1 MIRWKR
7 MTIAAGWLSIGAL
20 AALGC
25 GPRMTVVTSTSLG
38 LHATPGDGNTQP
50 PQVSLAYKR
59 SEVAVI
65 PTGAG
70 GGHRA
75 PEPKSGEEG
84 EEAKNKPVD
93 SDLFSALTA
102 FGFQTT
108 WFGKTALNSVIAT
121 GHAAR
126 DIASGG
132 QASGTQAEAP
142 AQPAPGAKPPAAD
155 AHTMGV
161 KPPGGK
167 APAPIEEKA
176 TPGQAA
182 NKSSVNAFVTA
193 LKSVTR

>member
-1 MIRWKR
+1 MIRWKP
-7 MTIAAGWLSIGAL
+7 MTIAAGWLAIGAL

-75 PEPKSGEEG
+75 SEPKSGEGG
-84 EEAKNKPVD
+84 EAATNRPD
-93 SDLFSALTA
+93 SDLFSAITA

-126 DIASGG
+126 DIADGG
-132 QASGTQAEAP
+132 QTSETPAP
-142 AQPAPGAKPPAAD
+142 AQPAPGAKAPAAHAHVMELKPPA
-155 AHTMGV
+155 GE
-161 KPPGGK
+161 
-167 APAPIEEKA
+167 APALVEGKVPPA
-176 TPGQAA
+176 QGPSPLVGTF
-182 NKSSVNAFVTA
+182 SSAME
-193 LKSVTR
+193 SVTR